1 MIMSA
6 NRFGRAA
13 AAVPVLLVLAL
24 ATACSSSAS
33 PSGASG
39 NKPEKANLVV
49 GAVPAESNGALYIA
63 QERGFFAAHGL
74 HVKIETITSTADIV
88 PDMLHGSIDVAAG
101 QVPGFISAQVA
112 GVGSFR
118 VLANGFSLGPGVN
131 ELVALKSSG
140 LTSAGQLAGKKI
152 AVNALEGN
160 GPLLTDAALAKY
172 GIAPSRVTLVA
183 LPFPAM
189 AAALAA
195 HRVNAAYMT
204 EPYVTEAEQQ
214 DGAAVLA
221 DLDQGTTK
229 NILITA
235 YTVTTAWAQKYPR
248 TAAAFTAAIVEASK
262 IADTNRAALNHALVL
277 NLHISAQIASA
288 MALGT
293 YPTAVSQAQLQ
304 QVANLMLRF
313 GELKKEFDATVL
325 TKS

>member
-1 MIMSA
+1 MSA
-6 NRFGRAA
+6 GRFGRIAA
-13 AAVPVLLVLAL
+13 AAVPVILVLSL

-39 NKPEKANLVV
+39 GKPEKPNLVV
-49 GAVPAESNGALYIA
+49 GAVPAESNAALYIA

-101 QVPGFISAQVA
+101 QVPGFISAQAA

-118 VLANGFSLGPGVN
+118 VLANGFALKPGVN
-131 ELVALKSSG
+131 ELLALKSSG
-140 LTSAGQLAGKKI
+140 LTSPSQLSGKKI
-152 AVNALEGN
+152 AVNALVGN
-160 GPLLTDAALAKY
+160 GPLLTDAVLAKY
-172 GIAPSRVTLVA
+172 GVRPSQVTLVA

-195 HRVNAAYMT
+195 HRVNAVYMT

-214 DGAAVLA
+214 VGAAVLA
-221 DLDQGTTK
+221 DTDQGTAK

-235 YTVTTAWAQKYPR
+235 YTVTAAWAQKYPR
-248 TAAAFTAAIVEASK
+248 TAAAYTAAIVEASK
-262 IADTNRAALNHALVL
+262 IADTNRAALNHALVVS
-277 NLHISAQIASA
+277 LHVSPQIASEIA
-288 MALGT
+288 TGT
-293 YPTAVSQAQLQ
+293 FPTAVSSAQLQ

-313 GELKKEFDATVL
+313 GELKKAFDATVL